1 MKHNVGKV
9 SLTQIQEESEVYK
22 RKNIS
27 RDFMNNSTG
36 KFINLKHVLDQSND
50 SYYENEE
57 QKT

>member
-1 MKHNVGKV
+1 MRHKEGMV

-36 KFINLKHVLDQSND
+36 KFINLKYVLDQSSD
-50 SYYENEE
+50 SNLENEE
-57 QKT
+57 LKT

>member
-36 KFINLKHVLDQSND
+36 KFINLKYVLDQSND

>member
-1 MKHNVGKV
+1 MV

-36 KFINLKHVLDQSND
+36 KFINLKYVLDQSSD
-50 SYYENEE
+50 SNLENEE
-57 QKT
+57 LKT